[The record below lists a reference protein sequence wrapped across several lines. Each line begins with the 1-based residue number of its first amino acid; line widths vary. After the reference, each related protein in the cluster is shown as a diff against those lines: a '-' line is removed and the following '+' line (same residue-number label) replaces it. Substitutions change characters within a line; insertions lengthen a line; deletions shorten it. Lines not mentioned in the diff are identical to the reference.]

1 MGNVTY
7 IGVTQ
12 VLDLP
17 GLTTLD
23 RAVWQALC
31 SFARWDS
38 PTAPQIGRCWPGLSE
53 LARRAGCAK
62 CSLCRT
68 LKRLESMNLLRR
80 KQRPVMGGYKSTL
93 YELSATPGVVSQGD
107 SVSGI
112 RGLSHCDTGVVS
124 QGDKNIT
131 KNITE
136 NIKEYPPSQADQ
148 IPPSEAPTQ
157 TSPPAEPPTP
167 WDTPSPQ
174 TEAPTPE
181 GIPPKDEGAGG
192 VSKITDSRNA
202 DNGEGETAERAKA
215 TTEAE
220 HWAEVDAY
228 FSQFWDGYP
237 RKEGKADARAMFRK
251 LFPPGK
257 DPESYFARLREIN
270 ERMGPFLDRAEE
282 LKRCGDQK
290 FIPKPAN
297 WLKREFGDV

>member
-1 MGNVTY
+1 MGNATY

-12 VLDLP
+12 VLGLP

-93 YELSATPGVVSQGD
+93 YELSVTSGVVSQGD
-107 SVSGI
+107 SVSGRQCHSETVSQGDSVSVI

-131 KNITE
+131 E

-148 IPPSEAPTQ
+148 PSPSKAPTQ
-157 TSPPAEPPTP
+157 TLPPAESSTP

-181 GIPPKDEGAGG
+181 GIPPKDEGAGV
-192 VSKITDSRNA
+192 VSKTTD
-202 DNGEGETAERAKA
+202 GETTDVRESEIAEGSEAAK
-215 TTEAE
+215 EAK
-220 HWAEVDAY
+220 HWEEVERH
-228 FSQFWDGYP
+228 FTGFWGTYP
-237 RKEGKADARAMFRK
+237 RKEGGGR
-251 LFPPGK
+251 G
-257 DPESYFARLREIN
+257 
-270 ERMGPFLDRAEE
+270 
-282 LKRCGDQK
+282 
-290 FIPKPAN
+290 
-297 WLKREFGDV
+297 